1 MPIGITVGSVTNF
14 FCKYSCG
21 IKNLPV
27 NVVRGRKR
35 TGYVRTVLCPN
46 ITGAMQAGGL
56 SGFQNIIRMSGT
68 GAFNDEVSKSFFE
81 KISNGSWATSS
92 GKVTLDASSSND
104 IFGRATTAQPPACQ
118 ILMIIKV

>member
-1 MPIGITVGSVTNF
+1 MFHFAVLYQINTDIFSVF
-14 FCKYSCG
+14 IDIIFYS
-21 IKNLPV
+21 N
-27 NVVRGRKR
+27 
-35 TGYVRTVLCPN
+35 PN

>member
-1 MPIGITVGSVTNF
+1 
-14 FCKYSCG
+14 
-21 IKNLPV
+21 
-27 NVVRGRKR
+27 
-35 TGYVRTVLCPN
+35 
-46 ITGAMQAGGL
+46 MQAGGL